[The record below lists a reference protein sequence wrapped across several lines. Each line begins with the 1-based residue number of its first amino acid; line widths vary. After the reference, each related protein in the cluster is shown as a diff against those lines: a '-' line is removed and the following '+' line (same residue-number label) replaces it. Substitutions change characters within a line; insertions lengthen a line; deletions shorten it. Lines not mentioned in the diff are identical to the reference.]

1 MTNLKFDPV
10 HSTLEF
16 SVKHLMVSKVKGTF
30 KDYDVEVTGDLN
42 DLSSLQSVTT
52 INVDSIDTG
61 NADRDAHLKSA
72 DFFNVEENKQIVFKT
87 TKADEN
93 SITGELTLAGQTHEE
108 TFDFE
113 YLGISDNPLSGGK
126 VAGFTVK
133 GQIDREKYGMSFNQK
148 LETGGVLLSRNVN
161 FEFNGE
167 FAIEE

>member
-42 DLSSLQSVTT
+42 DLSSLQPVTT

-87 TKADEN
+87 TKADDN

-161 FEFNGE
+161 LEFNGE

>member
-42 DLSSLQSVTT
+42 DLSSLQPVTT

-87 TKADEN
+87 TKADDN

>member
-30 KDYDVEVTGDLN
+30 KDYDIEVTGDLN

-72 DFFNVEENKQIVFKT
+72 DFFNIEENKQIVFKT
-87 TKADEN
+87 TKADDN

>member
-30 KDYDVEVTGDLN
+30 KDYDVEVTGDLD